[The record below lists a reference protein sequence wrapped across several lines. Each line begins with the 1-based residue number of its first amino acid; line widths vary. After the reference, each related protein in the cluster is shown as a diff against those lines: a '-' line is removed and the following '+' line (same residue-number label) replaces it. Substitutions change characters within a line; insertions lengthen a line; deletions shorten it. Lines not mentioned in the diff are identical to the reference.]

1 MENCNSFFDDLGGP
15 MMKKA
20 STKILSVEQLAE
32 IMGIDINDPRPNLSD
47 PQVVSRLAK
56 KFTKDCLEELE
67 QEERIEL
74 ESMARAHNV
83 AVWG

>member
-32 IMGIDINDPRPNLSD
+32 IMGIDINDPRQRNLLRIALRNLSK
-47 PQVVSRLAK
+47 RR
-56 KFTKDCLEELE
+56 E
-67 QEERIEL
+67 
-74 ESMARAHNV
+74 
-83 AVWG
+83 